1 MTANTSK
8 LKVVDK
14 KSTQE
19 KGQSSQLPK
28 PCGYKILIG
37 LPEITDKTTGGIIKP
52 DAIIETESIASVI
65 GFVLEMGPD
74 CYMDTKRFPN
84 GPFCKKGDFILVRA
98 FQGTRF
104 QIHGKE
110 FRLIND
116 DNVEAVVDDP
126 RGYKRL

>member
-1 MTANTSK
+1 MPTNNSK

-14 KSTQE
+14 KSTE
-19 KGQSSQLPK
+19 NKSKTSQLPT

-37 LPEITDKTTGGIIKP
+37 LPEITDKTAGGIIKP
-52 DAIIETESIASVI
+52 DAIIETESIASVV
-65 GFVLEMGPD
+65 GFVLELGPD
-74 CYMDTKRFPN
+74 CYNDKSRFPN
-84 GPFCKKGDFILVRA
+84 GSFCKKGDFVLVRA

-104 QIHGKE
+104 QVHGKE

-126 RGYKRL
+126 RGYTRL

>member
-74 CYMDTKRFPN
+74 CYMD
-84 GPFCKKGDFILVRA
+84 
-98 FQGTRF
+98 RF